1 MSVSNRANTITN
13 LHKVLSKHFKPV
25 PAVERSLLE
34 LLLYACFLEDSKPEV
49 ADECFAR
56 MQESFF
62 DWNEVR
68 VTTVRELTE
77 LIRGLVDPAR
87 TATQL
92 KQTLHSI
99 FEALYNYDLEP
110 LKKQNLGI
118 AVKQLQQYRGTS
130 PFMVAYVV
138 QHGLGG
144 HQIPVS
150 TAALEVMYAVGA
162 LDDSE
167 ITTGEVPGLER
178 AIAKSKGP
186 EFASLLQQFAAEF
199 AASPNSTHVKS
210 LLAEVDPDYKARL
223 ARRSA
228 MKAQAEA
235 AAAAAK
241 LAAEAEQAEKA
252 RQEKAAADKAAEKG
266 RKDKGSK
273 ESKEAKEARE
283 AKDAKD
289 KDAKDREAAANAE
302 ASKKKDADKRK
313 DSDKKKDG
321 DKPSAE
327 LEKKVIDKS
336 ADKAADKSDSKSDDK
351 VKDKN
356 KEKAKERDE
365 KRSDEKLA
373 HDKKSDDKKA
383 DDKKAKEKTVV
394 DKVSDSRDKE
404 KEKDKDKE
412 KDDKEKKSSSVASKS
427 VKKAVPKKPASGAE
441 GAKKKPAK
449 KGGDAKKPPKTMIK
463 KAEPGGKKST
473 SKQLARRKP
482 R

>member
-77 LIRGLVDPAR
+77 LMRGLVDPAR

-130 PFMVAYVV
+130 PFMVSYVV

-186 EFASLLQQFAAEF
+186 EFASLLQQFAADF

-210 LLAEVDPDYKARL
+210 LLAEVDPEYKARL

-289 KDAKDREAAANAE
+289 KEAAANAE
-302 ASKKKDADKRK
+302 ASKKKEADKRK

-327 LEKKVIDKS
+327 FEKKVIEKS
-336 ADKAADKSDSKSDDK
+336 ADKPDSKSEGKADDK
-351 VKDKN
+351 AKDKG

-365 KRSDEKLA
+365 KRSDDKSA
-373 HDKKSDDKKA
+373 HDKKSDDKKGDEKKA
-383 DDKKAKEKTVV
+383 DEKKAKEKTVV
-394 DKVSDSRDKE
+394 DKASDSRDKE
-404 KEKDKDKE
+404 KDKDKDKE

-427 VKKAVPKKPASGAE
+427 VKKAVPKKPAPSAE
-441 GAKKKPAK
+441 SAKKKAPK